1 MGTSALK
8 DKAVA
13 ARHAFRHAF
22 ASASALPAPYQLA
35 IEDTPFR
42 LTVLAGEPGRDA
54 AEWPSGAVDDAGA
67 CDHDPDAPIEAG
79 TWFAVAPRAATKKRY
94 LYLVQKASDTG
105 IVALLLAFDRGAQR
119 DPELRL
125 PPSKSWMRAGVDGE
139 LYVLA
144 SDLVLTCKSIAAWI
158 GGYEPPAYA

>member
-22 ASASALPAPYQLA
+22 ASAAALPAPYQLA
-35 IEDTPFR
+35 IEDTPFG
-42 LTVLAGEPGRDA
+42 LTVAG
-54 AEWPSGAVDDAGA
+54 DDGA
-67 CDHDPDAPIEAG
+67 CEHDADAPLEAG
-79 TWFAVAPRAATKKRY
+79 TWFSVAPRAKTKKRY

-105 IVALLLAFDRGAQR
+105 IVALLLAFDRGALR
-119 DPELRL
+119 EDHDELRL
-125 PPSKSWMRAGVDGE
+125 PPGGARMRASVDGE

-144 SDLVLTCKSIAAWI
+144 SDLVLTCRSIAAWI